1 MHPNWDHAWGIPQ
14 RGICWK
20 ERAYGGQ
27 KCQKKYCKKRK
38 LKLFRAPQIRNIGKA
53 GERQPTKRILL
64 KTVCKGGAHQGVIA
78 SVKDCS
84 SGSSEM
90 QPNATSR
97 YNTEVAFYQKLK
109 FLTLLVQNDQFLAI
123 QYWTARH
130 CLWILAAEAACKDVE
145 VMLLRMVV
153 MLTLTLR
160 VV

>member
-1 MHPNWDHAWGIPQ
+1 MLRLVH
-14 RGICWK
+14 ICLLSLGSQWSAEQSPGRCIQTEIMPEAFPREESA
-20 ERAYGGQ
+20 ERSERMEDKNARRNTV
-27 KCQKKYCKKRK
+27 KKRK

-109 FLTLLVQNDQFLAI
+109 FLILLVQNDQFLAI
-123 QYWTARH
+123 EY
-130 CLWILAAEAACKDVE
+130 
-145 VMLLRMVV
+145 
-153 MLTLTLR
+153 
-160 VV
+160 